1 MKVPQN
7 DKGTK
12 KKKIENPTNANF
24 DFSAQ
29 FQRPRDIYG
38 SHEKSRIG
46 SHWFQAVD
54 YASW

>member
-1 MKVPQN
+1 MTKEQ
-7 DKGTK
+7 K